1 MDQVVY
7 SNKGELQG
15 EEDGDVDARC
25 LTYIIIYLIY
35 YCYIASWV
43 NYIFFF
49 SVHIYCILKLLLA
62 YVPISMILTYA
73 VDSYLVAQAIS
84 IIIKNEDRC
93 IILSYTQQTCPLE

>member
-25 LTYIIIYLIY
+25 LTYIIIYSIY

-49 SVHIYCILKLLLA
+49 LTVHIYCIFKA
-62 YVPISMILTYA
+62 VISLCTNINDTDLY
-73 VDSYLVAQAIS
+73 S
-84 IIIKNEDRC
+84 I
-93 IILSYTQQTCPLE
+93 

>member
-25 LTYIIIYLIY
+25 STYIIIYLIY

-43 NYIFFF
+43 NYIFLF
-49 SVHIYCILKLLLA
+49 SGA
-62 YVPISMILTYA
+62 Y
-73 VDSYLVAQAIS
+73 
-84 IIIKNEDRC
+84 N
-93 IILSYTQQTCPLE
+93 YTAF